1 MNRLHKTGMSHKMNR
16 LGTNTGFGGAGQCK
30 HIAVKPGA
38 WKFPGN
44 CGSEPSTFDP
54 VQRFDNDTPDNAVGA
69 GNRTGR
75 CFAGPDGAGDDQLG
89 ALGCL
94 GVELQCGRKDR
105 GGLPDSA

>member
-54 VQRFDNDTPDNAVGA
+54 VQRFDNDTPDIWADGCVKR
-69 GNRTGR
+69 NRPCLSR
-75 CFAGPDGAGDDQLG
+75 IPDQP
-89 ALGCL
+89 
-94 GVELQCGRKDR
+94 V
-105 GGLPDSA
+105 PDVFRVRAMTCSG